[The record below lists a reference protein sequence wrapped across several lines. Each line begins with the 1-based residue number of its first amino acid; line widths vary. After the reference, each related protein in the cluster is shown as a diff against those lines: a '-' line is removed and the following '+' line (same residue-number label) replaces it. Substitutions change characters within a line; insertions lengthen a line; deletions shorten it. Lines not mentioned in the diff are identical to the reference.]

1 MKTVGIIEGLGYP
14 EFERLDMP
22 EHHRI
27 TCEIAAR
34 LQELDELMTGDENY
48 APGGIRFI
56 NRLGRLERRSR
67 RAYRLILDI
76 LGGQESLSLSL
87 ESLAQRH
94 TNKQGLPSSR
104 QSWLQNAQADIKII
118 KEVWPDI
125 GNVLEE
131 IMKRRANTPGEL

>member
-1 MKTVGIIEGLGYP
+1 MKTIGIIEGLGYP

-27 TCEIAAR
+27 TCEIATR
-34 LQELDELMTGDENY
+34 LQELDELMPGDANY

-56 NRLGRLERRSR
+56 NRLGRLSRRSN
-67 RAYRLILDI
+67 RAYRLILDL
-76 LGGQESLSLSL
+76 LGTQESLSLSL
-87 ESLAQRH
+87 EALASRH
-94 TNKQGLPSSR
+94 PNKQGKPSSR

-118 KEVWPDI
+118 QEVWPDI
-125 GNVLEE
+125 GNVLED